1 TQAFEQSDPECVQKA
16 GEGLRDMRFAEAT
29 DVLRQKFESGE
40 GMQAIYAAKLLYE
53 EEPSAEVARPILEG
67 LVSDKMAIREAAK
80 QSAAALQDQIVA
92 PLVAFVD
99 TEERT
104 VRAEMVLDA
113 IRDAL
118 IEELNATLD
127 STRAA
132 EILMSLG
139 TIADE
144 ESIEKVIGDL
154 HDTKLETGWRVS
166 AEEALAEAALAAR
179 STVEQKRRIRRE
191 LLQTMEDKAQ
201 KDRIRIGAAIA
212 LCRLRQQIA
221 VDYLLA
227 ELSRSEEAIQ
237 AGSRSD
243 DRLDGLTQ
251 LRIRAQQALTASG
264 DFVVPSLLRV
274 LQDAE
279 KKLELLEELGES
291 RAAIDAG
298 RISPALRQRLRAWGV
313 DVDETLKGKKEGD
326 SAFALLMAKAKEQK
340 PGDITIWAAVKTLGD
355 LGVAK
360 ASDAIAKLPTVR
372 KEPQIAMREDGG
384 IGRINGGAPATQATS
399 AEFAFLFGEIKQGR
413 PLMPQQMKDWQEL
426 SEAEAQQVR
435 DMLEVFR
442 YPDFVRL
449 CSAIALG
456 QIGGRKAVDA
466 LKAAEKA
473 EVGFLA
479 LLAANRERADYYKR
493 AAVMDKLTAQH
504 EDVLF
509 YIRKS
514 LTGLGEGG

>member
-1 TQAFEQSDPECVQKA
+1 
-16 GEGLRDMRFAEAT
+16 
-29 DVLRQKFESGE
+29 
-40 GMQAIYAAKLLYE
+40 
-53 EEPSAEVARPILEG
+53 
-67 LVSDKMAIREAAK
+67 MAIREAAK
-80 QSAAALQDQIVA
+80 QSAEALNDKIVE

-104 VRAEMVLDA
+104 VRAKMVLDS

-118 IEELNATLD
+118 IEELNVTLD
-127 STRAA
+127 GTRAA
-132 EILMSLG
+132 EILMALG

-144 ESIEKVIGDL
+144 QSIAKMIEDL

-179 STVEQKRRIRRE
+179 SAGEQKRGIRRE
-191 LLQTMEDKAQ
+191 LLQAMDDKEQ
-201 KDRIRIGAAIA
+201 KDRIRIGAAIS
-212 LCRLRQQIA
+212 LCRLGQQIA
-221 VDYLLA
+221 VDYLLE
-227 ELSRSEEAIQ
+227 ELNRSEEAIQ

-264 DFVVPSLLRV
+264 EFVVPSLLRV
-274 LQDAE
+274 LQDAG
-279 KKLELLEELGES
+279 KKLQFLEELEES
-291 RAAIDAG
+291 RAAIDDG

-313 DVDETLKGKKEGD
+313 DVEETLKDKKEDD
-326 SAFALLMAKAKEQK
+326 SAFALLIAKAKEQE

-355 LGVAK
+355 LGVEE
-360 ASDAIAKLPTVR
+360 ASDAIAGLPTIR

-384 IGRINGGAPATQATS
+384 IGRINGGAPATEATI
-399 AEFAFLFGEIKQGR
+399 AEFAFLFGEIEQGKA
-413 PLMPQQMKDWQEL
+413 LMPQEMKDWQEL

-456 QIGGRKAVDA
+456 QMGGGEAVDA
-466 LKAAEKA
+466 LKTAEKA
-473 EVGFLA
+473 ETGFLA
-479 LLAANRERADYYKR
+479 LLAAGRERGDYYKR
-493 AAVMDKLTAQH
+493 ASVMDKLIGRH

-514 LTGLGEGG
+514 LDGLGEGG